1 MVIVAMEEDKAAIDS
16 PGDADARNW
25 DTISSNLN
33 DLCFHLNSKISNI
46 KKSLQLRKIDQDP
59 SLKTVLSKVVHEMF
73 LLNNLLNK
81 LEEEYHHQKRL
92 QKQLKDLQE
101 SMERDYLEA
110 QHLEENVPIYLPR
123 ATQGS
128 SMGVTL
134 KEKEPCKAEENKCA
148 KKSAKIPKCIREAPF
163 ITDKEFDSV
172 PSYMKGRLT
181 CSHVNAVVAEINK
194 AVASKYSIMRQPL
207 KTMGNPTRNLYF
219 RFQEQETKDTKG
231 EYFIV
236 EADIEEFTQ
245 LKADK
250 RFHSILTI
258 LRHCHRVREI
268 RGSRL
273 VRYAIC

>member
-1 MVIVAMEEDKAAIDS
+1 MRASRRWTEIFGFVQLVIVDMEEDKAALDS
-16 PGDADARNW
+16 PGDSEARNW

-73 LLNNLLNK
+73 LLNSLLNK
-81 LEEEYHHQKRL
+81 LEEECHHQKRL
-92 QKQLKDLQE
+92 QKQLKDLQD

-110 QHLEENVPIYLPR
+110 QRLEENVPIYLPR
-123 ATQGS
+123 ATQG
-128 SMGVTL
+128 
-134 KEKEPCKAEENKCA
+134 
-148 KKSAKIPKCIREAPF
+148 R
-163 ITDKEFDSV
+163 
-172 PSYMKGRLT
+172 YMKGRLT
-181 CSHVNAVVAEINK
+181 CSHVNAVIAEINK

-207 KTMGNPTRNLYF
+207 KTMANPTRNLYF
-219 RFQEQETKDTKG
+219 RFQEEETKDTKG

>member
-1 MVIVAMEEDKAAIDS
+1 MEEDEAAFDS
-16 PGDADARNW
+16 PGDADARKW

-59 SLKTVLSKVVHEMF
+59 SLKTVLSKVVHELF
-73 LLNNLLNK
+73 LLHSLLNK
-81 LEEEYHHQKRL
+81 LEEEYHHQKRQ

-101 SMERDYLEA
+101 SVERDYLEA
-110 QHLEENVPIYLPR
+110 QHLEENVPIYLPQ

-128 SMGVTL
+128 SIGVTL
-134 KEKEPCKAEENKCA
+134 KAKEPCKTEENKPA
-148 KKSAKIPKCIREAPF
+148 KKSAKISKCIREAPF
-163 ITDKEFDSV
+163 ITAEEFENI
-172 PSYMKGRLT
+172 PAYMKGRLT
-181 CSHVNAVVAEINK
+181 YSQVNAVIAEINK

-219 RFQEQETKDTKG
+219 RFQEEETKDTKG

-236 EADIEEFTQ
+236 EADIEQFTQ

-268 RGSRL
+268 RGGRL